1 MTTQQLSGKAR
12 AILQRLPHFY
22 DPQDAGELLIQ
33 FVNLFGRSLER
44 AEADIYRV
52 LRAHH
57 VETADN
63 VGSRGYTAPSAQRG
77 DLDKIFALYLE
88 AIGGTTQLVKMNPY
102 FSKRSLQV
110 ARLVPLLY
118 ATDSE
123 FVARI
128 KTRFR
133 FSTHTLLAQYN
144 VASSQF
150 RATDIQPGFV
160 LALSL
165 GRACNLRN
173 SRSTITTYVRSRLTE
188 TTRALLNAYTG
199 SPEPDPRLTTALVN
213 DLNQR
218 VLRDPGL
225 YRKNADAFDLL
236 ELDAATWS
244 LLRGIYRDFLRQ
256 RYADEPDSVKQASL
270 LFYLDQAEVTAN
282 PPGDDQVRLN
292 RLLLDSAFAHDA
304 NARPWGFASRQTPT
318 LDDLRTAL
326 VDEFNHLL
334 EGEELFQPDGFP
346 ELADDYPALRQRHQ
360 NNTVWL
366 NRLVLETAFPTAIE
380 KSYTP
385 YQERMRGLIQVLRQG
400 ASTRAGIIALVAANL
415 GIVEDTPAARQQRQ
429 RIRIEEF
436 NPVQATQT
444 FSGIQPYSRFVETNP
459 HSLVRVNNPNLYPVT
474 PEFNF
479 AVFMQGQDSEFAVF
493 SHWSIMNRTT
503 GQTIF
508 YDGSLHHGDGITL
521 SSAGMAINGLPTR
534 YTGEALILPPGESVL
549 QIAAMTG
556 LTAARFDRT
565 LFDLTAYVD
574 DDVPLEMTN
583 GRLDETSFDQ
593 ALFDRATLDHLLP
606 EQVAN
611 VMLDIEISMTH
622 LTPAQFRVDI
632 PWDLG
637 DFPTDPDDPASHPR
651 NQIRGIVDKVKAA
664 GVFATINYEKL
675 LADTHELGE
684 LELMRRLQQP
694 AVTNRMPVTHAIS
707 DRLHIAGVLDYT
719 EFDSLNGFA

>member
-1 MTTQQLSGKAR
+1 
-12 AILQRLPHFY
+12 
-22 DPQDAGELLIQ
+22 
-33 FVNLFGRSLER
+33 
-44 AEADIYRV
+44 
-52 LRAHH
+52 
-57 VETADN
+57 
-63 VGSRGYTAPSAQRG
+63 
-77 DLDKIFALYLE
+77 
-88 AIGGTTQLVKMNPY
+88 
-102 FSKRSLQV
+102 
-110 ARLVPLLY
+110 
-118 ATDSE
+118 
-123 FVARI
+123 
-128 KTRFR
+128 
-133 FSTHTLLAQYN
+133 
-144 VASSQF
+144 
-150 RATDIQPGFV
+150 
-160 LALSL
+160 
-165 GRACNLRN
+165 
-173 SRSTITTYVRSRLTE
+173 
-188 TTRALLNAYTG
+188 
-199 SPEPDPRLTTALVN
+199 
-213 DLNQR
+213 
-218 VLRDPGL
+218 
-225 YRKNADAFDLL
+225 
-236 ELDAATWS
+236 
-244 LLRGIYRDFLRQ
+244 
-256 RYADEPDSVKQASL
+256 
-270 LFYLDQAEVTAN
+270 
-282 PPGDDQVRLN
+282 
-292 RLLLDSAFAHDA
+292 
-304 NARPWGFASRQTPT
+304 
-318 LDDLRTAL
+318 
-326 VDEFNHLL
+326 
-334 EGEELFQPDGFP
+334 
-346 ELADDYPALRQRHQ
+346 
-360 NNTVWL
+360 
-366 NRLVLETAFPTAIE
+366 
-380 KSYTP
+380 
-385 YQERMRGLIQVLRQG
+385 
-400 ASTRAGIIALVAANL
+400 
-415 GIVEDTPAARQQRQ
+415 
-429 RIRIEEF
+429 
-436 NPVQATQT
+436 
-444 FSGIQPYSRFVETNP
+444 VETNP